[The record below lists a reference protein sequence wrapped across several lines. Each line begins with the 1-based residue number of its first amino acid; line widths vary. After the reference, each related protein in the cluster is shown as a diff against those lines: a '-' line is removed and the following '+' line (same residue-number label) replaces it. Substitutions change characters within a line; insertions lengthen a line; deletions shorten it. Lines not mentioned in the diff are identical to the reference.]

1 MLNEYFHKKIL
12 KSFDFQPTK
21 SQRLLCEEL
30 SRFLFL
36 QENNK
41 AFLLKGY
48 AGTGKTSTISVFV
61 KLLAENKF
69 RSVLLAPT
77 GRAAKVLSSYCK
89 RPAYTI
95 HKKIYRQKSST
106 DGFGKFVLDAN
117 LHKNTLFIVD
127 EGSMIANET
136 NLNSMFGSGQ
146 LLTDLIK
153 YVYKGENCS
162 MIIVGDTAQ
171 LPPVHLD
178 LSPGLQKQQLE
189 MYGLKVTEVVLNEVV
204 RQKESSGILFNA
216 TEIRDKINSK
226 EIAFPIIEKTDFADF
241 KRISG
246 EDLIEEISTCFDKYG
261 TEDTVVICRSNKR
274 ANKYN
279 QGIRASILFREEE
292 ITPGDLLMVV
302 KNNYYWMED
311 HEELGFI
318 ANGDIIQLQ
327 RIRKYYDLYNYRFA
341 DCTVKLIDYDLELD
355 VKVLLDVLSSESAAL
370 TTEQNKELFYSVM
383 EDYSHLKTRK
393 KQYDSVKT
401 NEFFNALQIK
411 HAQAITCH
419 KAQGGQWKAVFVD
432 VGYLTKEMIDVEY
445 LRWLYT
451 AITRAT
457 EVVYLVNFPEFMF
470 QNTSSTSSI

>member
-1 MLNEYFHKKIL
+1 MLYEYFHKKL
-12 KSFDFQPTK
+12 LESFDFQPTG
-21 SQRLLCEEL
+21 SQENLCELL
-30 SRFLFL
+30 SQFLFL
-36 QENNK
+36 QENKK

-48 AGTGKTSTISVFV
+48 AGTGKTSTISIFV
-61 KLLAENKF
+61 NLLAKNKF

-89 RPAYTI
+89 MPAFTI
-95 HKKIYRQKSST
+95 HKKIYRQKSSK
-106 DGFGKFVLDAN
+106 DGFGKFVLDKN
-117 LHKNTLFIVD
+117 LYKNTLFIVD
-127 EGSMIANET
+127 EGSMIANDAT
-136 NLNSMFGSGQ
+136 INSVFGSGQ
-146 LLTDLIK
+146 LLADLIN
-153 YVYKGENCS
+153 YVYQGENCS

-171 LPPVHLD
+171 LPPVGID
-178 LSPGLQKQQLE
+178 LSPGLQKPQLE
-189 MYGLKVTEVVLNEVV
+189 SYGLKVTEVILNEVV
-204 RQKESSGILFNA
+204 RQRDSSGILYNA
-216 TEIRDKINSK
+216 TGLREKISK
-226 EIAFPIIEKTDFADF
+226 KEVSFPVIQKTDFIDF

-261 TEDTVVICRSNKR
+261 TEETVIICRSNKR

-279 QGIRASILFREEE
+279 QGIRSSILFREEE

-311 HEELGFI
+311 HDELGFI

-327 RIRKYYDLYNYRFA
+327 RIRKYHDLYNYRFA

-355 VKVLLDVLSSESAAL
+355 VKIMLDVLSSESAAL
-370 TTEQNKELFYSVM
+370 TTEQNKELFYAVL
-383 EDYSHLKTRK
+383 EDYSHLQTRK

-419 KAQGGQWKAVFVD
+419 KAQGGQWKAVFID
-432 VGYLTKEMIDVEY
+432 AGYLTREMIDIEY
-445 LRWLYT
+445 LRWFYT

-457 EVVYLVNFPEFMF
+457 EVVYLVNFPEFVF
-470 QNTSSTSSI
+470 QKSL